1 MIRLALLLPLLLAAC
16 GNLPQP
22 FFGNPGASATRL
34 AQPPAPRLEV
44 PPPAHSL
51 LSNAAARAWAQVTAA
66 ALAEQEVPAVAGPRP
81 RSNEWTLV
89 LAADLRGGQVIPSYT
104 IRNPAGQ
111 PQGAAEGAPVAAA
124 EWARATPAMLRA
136 AAAEAAPGIAAL
148 LTRIEAA
155 RQQSDPKSLLNRPAR
170 IYFTGVTGAPGDG
183 DESLAAQM
191 RRKLETQGLVVQ
203 DTAKDAD
210 YKLDGTVETAPGA
223 NGTMRGRDPVD
234 RRQRHGRG
242 RAHRAD
248 QRGAADHGQR
258 LLGRCRGG
266 GGVGGGG
273 RGAGRRAQRQRQADT
288 GGGAAVVSFFR
299 NTI

>member
-1 MIRLALLLPLLLAAC
+1 MIRLVLLLPLLLAAC

-34 AQPPAPRLEV
+34 AQPPASRLEV
-44 PPPAHSL
+44 PPPARAL

-66 ALAEQEVPAVAGPRP
+66 ALVEQEVPAIAGPRP

-89 LAADLRGGQVIPSYT
+89 LAADLRGGNVIPSYT

-124 EWARATPAMLRA
+124 EWARATPATLRA

-183 DESLAAQM
+183 DASLAAQM

-203 DTAKDAD
+203 DTAKGAD
-210 YKLDGTVETAPGA
+210 YKLGGTVETAPGA
-223 NGTMRGRDPVD
+223 NGTMRVEIQWVVANATDEVGRIAQINEVPPATVSGYWGDV
-234 RRQRHGRG
+234 
-242 RAHRAD
+242 AVVVASE
-248 QRGAADHGQR
+248 AA
-258 LLGRCRGG
+258 
-266 GGVGGGG
+266 GGVRDVVLNASGK
-273 RGAGRRAQRQRQADT
+273 RKQA
-288 GGGAAVVSFFR
+288 AAER
-299 NTI
+299 